1 MHRVGRNTGKVRWIR
16 RYWVA
21 MAVVALLAL
30 AFAAMSQEQASAAP
44 PASRLYQTVPKPTAT
59 PGNGSV
65 ATATPRPDDN
75 DDNGQPGAGDQDATG
90 DSQAP
95 VFFLAPPAS
104 TATLTATVTVATL
117 NVREGP
123 GTSFPSIGVLRAGDE
138 VQVLSRNQD
147 NTWWVVCCV
156 AGTDSQGW
164 VSAQLVEPS
173 FDRAQSADL
182 LPVFGAAV
190 QAAAAPA
197 TTPTAQAPAAKLP
210 LVLNV
215 ALDPALVWQGQSAD
229 VVLEVSNP
237 NSEAVRNVELSDEL
251 PSQLELVTT
260 SATGNG
266 KVSEQATPKGATL
279 VLVRWDTVPA
289 GGSVKVTLSVKVT
302 EDIEDGSV
310 FDNLAAVR
318 GANALYTTASLT
330 IGMPPK
336 QLPDFQ

>member
-1 MHRVGRNTGKVRWIR
+1 MHKATRNTNKASWAR

-21 MAVVALLAL
+21 MAVVALLVL
-30 AFAAMSQEQASAAP
+30 AFGAMAQEQASAAP

-65 ATATPRPDDN
+65 ATATPRPGDN
-75 DDNGQPGAGDQDATG
+75 DTNGQPNAGDQNATG
-90 DSQAP
+90 GSQAP
-95 VFFLAPPAS
+95 VFFLAPPAP
-104 TATLTATVTVATL
+104 TGTFTATVTVATL

-123 GTSFPSIGVLRAGDE
+123 GTSFPSVGTLRAGEE
-138 VQVLSRNQD
+138 VQILARNEE
-147 NTWWVVCCV
+147 NTWWLACCV
-156 AGTDSQGW
+156 ADTGAQGW

-182 LPVFGAAV
+182 LPVFGVVAA
-190 QAAAAPA
+190 AAAAPA
-197 TTPTAQAPAAKLP
+197 TTPTAQTSAAKLP
-210 LVLNV
+210 LTLNL
-215 ALDPALVWQGQSAD
+215 ALDPALVWQGQFAD

-251 PSQLELVTT
+251 PSQLELV
-260 SATGNG
+260 SASVTGGG
-266 KVSEQATPKGATL
+266 KASEQTTPQGATL
-279 VLVRWDTVPA
+279 VLARWDTVPA
-289 GGSVKVTLSVKVT
+289 GGSVKLTMSVKVT
-302 EDIEDGSV
+302 KDIEDGSV

-318 GANALYTTASLT
+318 GANALYTTGSQT